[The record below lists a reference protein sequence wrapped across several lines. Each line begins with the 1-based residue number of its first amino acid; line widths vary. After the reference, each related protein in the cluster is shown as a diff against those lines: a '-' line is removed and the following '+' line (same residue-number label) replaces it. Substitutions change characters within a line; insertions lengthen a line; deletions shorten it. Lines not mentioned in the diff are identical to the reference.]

1 MNRSCWFSVF
11 FIFKAHDQDNLRR
24 LSMPTMKFPKFHIIK
39 KLDLFI
45 IKTFATNLAGTF
57 FICLFIFIMQL
68 LWRWIDD
75 FVDKGLD
82 FYVLAQF
89 FMLSS
94 ITLVSQA
101 LPFAI
106 LLASLMTFGNFGEK
120 LELLAM
126 KAAGIPL
133 LRIMTPLIVF
143 CAMLGGI
150 SFYFQ
155 NVVSPYAQMKLYT
168 LLYSIKQTS
177 PESEIPEGIFYDR
190 LEGYNIYVDKKN
202 MDTGMLYDVVIYDTS
217 GGFENTNILLADSA
231 TITNTADERHMI
243 LTMYSGEQFSNLQEQ
258 KIQKKNV
265 PYRRETFS
273 RKDVVIELEGGFEMK
288 DASIMKSNAD
298 SKNMKELEVAIDTI
312 SYQNDSIAQNYW
324 KNLKRTT
331 YDAVTN
337 LDHEDTVMMQKNNIL
352 SIKYDSIYTTATKQS
367 KLVWKRAQLNK
378 VKQMKVDYEIKHNI
392 LHSREKDLNKHK
404 ISWWKKFTLSLGC
417 LIFFFIGAPLG
428 AIVRKGGLGY
438 PVLISVATFILY
450 HIFDTAGYKMSREGE
465 WHVWFGA
472 WLSTMVLSP
481 LGLFF
486 TYQSNKD
493 SEIFNSDSIN
503 RFFRMLFA
511 IPEKRNVT
519 LKEVIIDDPDYAKAK
534 DVMLELHNSA
544 REYIKINRLKNM
556 PSIKSVF
563 FNENDHT
570 LDEFN
575 DKMENI
581 IEELGNS
588 RNRKVVIML
597 NELPVL
603 SPHAT
608 VSPFKRRALNILSI
622 VVFPIGTIIY
632 LRAIKFRRR
641 LAKDLVRIEMNSK
654 NIIEIINKEKLV

>member
-1 MNRSCWFSVF
+1 
-11 FIFKAHDQDNLRR
+11 
-24 LSMPTMKFPKFHIIK
+24 MKFPKFHIIK

-168 LLYSIKQTS
+168 LMYSIKQTS
-177 PESEIPEGIFYDR
+177 PESEIPQGIFYDR
-190 LEGYNIYVDKKN
+190 LDGYNIYVDKKN
-202 MDTGMLYDVVIYDTS
+202 METGMLYDVVIYDTS
-217 GGFENTNILLADSA
+217 GGFDNTNILLADSA
-231 TITNTADERHMI
+231 TITNTADERHMV

-273 RKDVVIELEGGFEMK
+273 RKDVIIEIEGGFEMK
-288 DASIMKSNAD
+288 DVSIMKANAD

-312 SYQNDSIAQNYW
+312 SYHNDSIAQHYW

-331 YDAVTN
+331 YDAVTK
-337 LDHEDTVMMQKNNIL
+337 LDHDDTLMMQKNNIH

-392 LHSREKDLNKHK
+392 LHAREKDLNKHK

-493 SEIFNSDSIN
+493 SEIFNSDSIK

-519 LKEVIIDDPDYAKAK
+519 LKEVIINDPDYAKAK
-534 DVMLELHNSA
+534 EVMLELHYGA
-544 REYIKINRLKNM
+544 REYIKVNRLKNM

-597 NELPVL
+597 NELPIL

-622 VVFPIGTIIY
+622 VVFPIGTTIY

-654 NIIEIINKEKLV
+654 KIIEIINKEKLV

>member
-1 MNRSCWFSVF
+1 
-11 FIFKAHDQDNLRR
+11 
-24 LSMPTMKFPKFHIIK
+24 MKFPKFHIIK

-143 CAMLGGI
+143 CTMLGGI

-168 LLYSIKQTS
+168 LMYSIKQTS

-544 REYIKINRLKNM
+544 REYIKVNRLKNM

-597 NELPVL
+597 NELPIL

-622 VVFPIGTIIY
+622 VVFPIGTTIY

-641 LAKDLVRIEMNSK
+641 LAKDLVMIEMNSK
-654 NIIEIINKEKLV
+654 KIIEIINKEKLV

>member
-1 MNRSCWFSVF
+1 
-11 FIFKAHDQDNLRR
+11 
-24 LSMPTMKFPKFHIIK
+24 MKFPKFHIIK

-133 LRIMTPLIVF
+133 LRIMAPLIVF

-190 LEGYNIYVDKKN
+190 LEGYNIYVNKKN

-243 LTMYSGEQFSNLQEQ
+243 LSMYSGEQFSNLQEQ

-544 REYIKINRLKNM
+544 REYIKVNRLKNM

-597 NELPVL
+597 NELPIL

-654 NIIEIINKEKLV
+654 KIIEIINKEKLV

>member
-1 MNRSCWFSVF
+1 
-11 FIFKAHDQDNLRR
+11 
-24 LSMPTMKFPKFHIIK
+24 MKFPKFHIIK

-133 LRIMTPLIVF
+133 LRIMAPLIVF

-190 LEGYNIYVDKKN
+190 LEGYNIYVNKKN
-202 MDTGMLYDVVIYDTS
+202 IDTGMLYDVVIYDTS

-243 LTMYSGEQFSNLQEQ
+243 LSMYSGEQFSNLQEQ

-503 RFFRMLFA
+503 RFFRILFA

-534 DVMLELHNSA
+534 DVMLELHDSA
-544 REYIKINRLKNM
+544 REYIKVNRLKNM

-597 NELPVL
+597 NELPIL

-654 NIIEIINKEKLV
+654 KIIEIINKEKLV

>member
-1 MNRSCWFSVF
+1 
-11 FIFKAHDQDNLRR
+11 
-24 LSMPTMKFPKFHIIK
+24 MKFPKFHIIK

-133 LRIMTPLIVF
+133 LRIMAPLIVF

-190 LEGYNIYVDKKN
+190 LEGYNIYVNKKN
-202 MDTGMLYDVVIYDTS
+202 IDTGMLYDVVIYDTS

-243 LTMYSGEQFSNLQEQ
+243 LSMYSGEQFSNLQEQ

-392 LHSREKDLNKHK
+392 LHAREKDLNKHK

-544 REYIKINRLKNM
+544 REYIKVNRLKNM

-597 NELPVL
+597 NELPIL

-622 VVFPIGTIIY
+622 VVFPIGTTIY

-654 NIIEIINKEKLV
+654 KIIEIINKEKLV

>member
-1 MNRSCWFSVF
+1 
-11 FIFKAHDQDNLRR
+11 
-24 LSMPTMKFPKFHIIK
+24 MKFPKFHIIK

-133 LRIMTPLIVF
+133 LRIMAPLIVF

-190 LEGYNIYVDKKN
+190 LEGYNIYVNKKN
-202 MDTGMLYDVVIYDTS
+202 IDTGMLYDVVIYDTS

-243 LTMYSGEQFSNLQEQ
+243 LSMYSGEQFSNLQEQ

-331 YDAVTN
+331 YDAVTK
-337 LDHEDTVMMQKNNIL
+337 LDHDDTLMMQKKNIH

-534 DVMLELHNSA
+534 DVMLELHNGA
-544 REYIKINRLKNM
+544 REYIKVNRLKNM

-597 NELPVL
+597 NELPIL

-622 VVFPIGTIIY
+622 VIFPIGTTIY

-654 NIIEIINKEKLV
+654 KIIEIINKEKLV